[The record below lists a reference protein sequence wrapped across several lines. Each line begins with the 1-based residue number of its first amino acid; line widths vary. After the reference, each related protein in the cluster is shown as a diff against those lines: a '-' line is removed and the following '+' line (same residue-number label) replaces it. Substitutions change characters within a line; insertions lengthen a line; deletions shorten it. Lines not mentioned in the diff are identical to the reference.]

1 MNVHKIRYKDT
12 FCFSK
17 LVENYTEK
25 SIDEGMYNRYPDL
38 LEFSEQIKEKSKQ
51 NIDRDLLVS
60 VLKKQNKCINL
71 SKESLLNIESLLDK
85 NTFTI
90 TTGHQLCLFT
100 GPLYFIYK
108 IISVI
113 NLVER
118 LRKEY
123 SQYNFVPIFWMA
135 SEDHDFDEVNH
146 VSLYGEKFVWKSD
159 EKGIVGDF
167 KTKGILGIIEE
178 IDSFLGNKIDKKSLI
193 KLLKKCYSE
202 TTLSEATRTL
212 INELF
217 GKYGLVILDSNDKDF
232 KKKLIPIMKEDM
244 IFQSLSP
251 TIKKNTD
258 INSLKY
264 KTQAFV
270 RDINFFKIS
279 EGERVRVLESV
290 SENEIENNPEKFSP
304 NVLMRPL
311 YQELIL
317 PNLCYIGGG
326 AEISYWMQLKSVFHQ
341 QDIVF
346 PILALRNSVMWIEE
360 KDYKK
365 WHNLGFNIE
374 KIFLSTISLEKM
386 YIQNLSET
394 SLLKEKL
401 SLERI
406 YSNISERIND
416 PGIKSSVESDLVKN
430 LKSLDKIEKKLI
442 RFEKQKH
449 EKSISQIRKI
459 KNKLFPNNQPQERI
473 DNVITYYNT
482 YGEKF
487 IETLKEE
494 LDPLDTNFLILSP
507 IKNKK

>member
-1 MNVHKIRYKDT
+1 MNVYKIRYKDT

-25 SIDEGMYNRYPDL
+25 SIDEGMYNRYPNL
-38 LEFSEQIKEKSKQ
+38 LDFSDQIKEKSKQ
-51 NIDRDLLVS
+51 YIDRDLLVS

-71 SKESLLNIESLLDK
+71 SKESLINIESLLDK

-90 TTGHQLCLFT
+90 TSGHQLCLFT

-135 SEDHDFDEVNH
+135 SEDHDFEEVNH

-167 KTKGILGIIEE
+167 KTKGILEIIEE
-178 IDSFLGNKIDKKSLI
+178 IDSFLGNKIDNKSLI

-202 TTLSEATRTL
+202 TTLSEASRNL

-244 IFQSLSP
+244 VYQSLSP

-258 INSLKY
+258 NNSKTY

-279 EGERVRVLESV
+279 EGNR
-290 SENEIENNPEKFSP
+290 
-304 NVLMRPL
+304 
-311 YQELIL
+311 
-317 PNLCYIGGG
+317 
-326 AEISYWMQLKSVFHQ
+326 
-341 QDIVF
+341 
-346 PILALRNSVMWIEE
+346 EE
-360 KDYKK
+360 
-365 WHNLGFNIE
+365 F
-374 KIFLSTISLEKM
+374 
-386 YIQNLSET
+386 
-394 SLLKEKL
+394 
-401 SLERI
+401 
-406 YSNISERIND
+406 
-416 PGIKSSVESDLVKN
+416 
-430 LKSLDKIEKKLI
+430 
-442 RFEKQKH
+442 
-449 EKSISQIRKI
+449 
-459 KNKLFPNNQPQERI
+459 
-473 DNVITYYNT
+473 
-482 YGEKF
+482 
-487 IETLKEE
+487 
-494 LDPLDTNFLILSP
+494 
-507 IKNKK
+507 